1 MKRAAKAFELAPWR
15 FYFAVVLLAVLVV
28 LMVWHLARVQVM
40 PGEEKGFEFLQHQG
54 EARTVREERI
64 AAYRGVIT
72 DRNGEPL
79 AVSTPVHSL
88 WLNPQ
93 LVSLEELPR
102 LARALGI
109 NAQALERKV
118 KANQAREFLYL
129 KRHLPP
135 QDAEAVMALDIAG
148 VSAELEYRR
157 YYPAAEVTAHLVGF
171 TNVDERG
178 QEGLELA
185 YDEWLTGT
193 QGAKQVQRDLRGRN
207 IKELQLLRAA
217 EPGNDLALSI
227 DLRLQYLAYREL
239 KAAVQAH
246 QARAGSI
253 VVVDVSTGEVLA
265 MANQPSYN
273 PNDRSNLKPAAM
285 RNRAMTDQ
293 FEPGSTM
300 KPLTVMAALEAGRVQ
315 AHTPI
320 ETSPGYIRVGKKTL
334 LDPVNYGLIDVTK
347 IITKSSQVGLTK
359 VALKM
364 DPQEI
369 RDMYVRL
376 GFGQTSE
383 SGFPGESAGL
393 LPNYTRWQP
402 IVQANYAFGYGLT
415 VTAVQLA
422 QAYSVVASGGVK
434 RPVSLLKVDAHAEGK
449 QVVKP
454 NFTQSLVSML
464 KTVVEP
470 GGTAT
475 RAKLDSYTVA
485 GKTGT
490 AHKVGPNG
498 YEASRYR
505 SLFAGMAPADDPRL
519 AIVVVIDEPGA
530 GKYFGGDVAAP
541 VFARVTEGA
550 LRMLQVPPEPKALL
564 AARSGG
570 RP

>member
-1 MKRAAKAFELAPWR
+1 MSRVQKPFQLARWR
-15 FYFAVVLLAVLVV
+15 FVFAVAFLLVLVV
-28 LMVWHLARVQVM
+28 AIVWHLARVQVL
-40 PGEEKGFEFLQHQG
+40 PGEEKGFEFLQGQG
-54 EARTVREERI
+54 EARTLREERI

-79 AVSTPVHSL
+79 AVSTPVKSL
-88 WLNPQ
+88 WVNPK
-93 LVSLEELPR
+93 LLPAEDVGR
-102 LARALGI
+102 LAGALGVSKASLQKRLAE
-109 NAQALERKV
+109 NAK
-118 KANQAREFLYL
+118 REFMYL

-135 QDAEAVMALDIAG
+135 QDADIVLALGIAG
-148 VSAELEYRR
+148 VSSEQEYRR
-157 YYPAAEVTAHLVGF
+157 YYPAAEVTSHIVGF

-178 QEGLELA
+178 QEGVEMA
-185 YDEWLTGT
+185 FDTWLSGQ
-193 QGAKQVQRDLRGRN
+193 QGVKQVLRDLRGRN
-207 IKELQLLRAA
+207 IKEVGLVRAA
-217 EPGNDLALSI
+217 EAGKDIALSI

-253 VVVDVSTGEVLA
+253 VVIDVQTGEILA

-293 FEPGSTM
+293 FEPGSTV
-300 KPLTVMAALEAGRVQ
+300 KPLTIMAALEAGKVHP
-315 AHTPI
+315 HTPI

-359 VALKM
+359 VALTMEPK
-364 DPQEI
+364 QI

-376 GFGQTSE
+376 GFGQVSNT
-383 SGFPGESAGL
+383 GFPGESAGQ
-393 LPNYTRWQP
+393 LPNHQRWQP

-415 VTAVQLA
+415 VTALQLA
-422 QAYSVVASGGVK
+422 QAYAIVAGAGIK
-434 RPVSLLKVDAHAEGK
+434 HPVSLLKNDTPQQGEHIVDHRYTD
-449 QVVKP
+449 QLI
-454 NFTQSLVSML
+454 NML

-475 RAKLDSYTVA
+475 RAKLDNYTVA

-505 SLFAGMAPADDPRL
+505 SLFAGLAPADNPRL
-519 AIVVVIDEPGA
+519 AIVVVVDEPGA

-550 LRMLQVPPEPKALL
+550 LRALQVPPEPAVTQLVS
-564 AARSGG
+564 RGG
-570 RP
+570 HR

>member
-1 MKRAAKAFELAPWR
+1 MKRVAKTFQLAAWR
-15 FYFAVVLLAVLVV
+15 FYFSTCVLIALVLLLI
-28 LMVWHLARVQVM
+28 WHLARVQVL

-54 EARTVREERI
+54 EARSVREERI

-79 AVSTPVHSL
+79 AVSTPVQSL
-88 WLNPQ
+88 WANPQ
-93 LVSLEELPR
+93 LLPPHEVPR
-102 LARALGI
+102 LAKSLGMSADALQKRI
-109 NAQALERKV
+109 AAHSTK
-118 KANQAREFLYL
+118 EFMYL

-135 QDAEAVMALDIAG
+135 QDAESVLALDIAG

-185 YDEWLTGT
+185 YDEWLVGSA
-193 QGAKQVQRDLRGRN
+193 GAKQVQRDLRGRN

-217 EPGNDLALSI
+217 KPGNDLALSI

-246 QARAGSI
+246 QARGGSL

-273 PNDRSNLKPAAM
+273 PNDRANLKPAAM

-300 KPLTVMAALEAGRVQ
+300 KPLTIMAALEAGRVQ
-315 AHTPI
+315 SHTPI

-347 IITKSSQVGLTK
+347 VITKSSQVGLTK

-393 LPNYTRWQP
+393 LPNYTKWQP

-422 QAYSVVASGGVK
+422 QAYSVVAGGGVK
-434 RPVSLLKVDAHAEGK
+434 RPVSLLKMDAQAEGK
-449 QVVKP
+449 QVVA
-454 NFTQSLVSML
+454 NAFTHALVRML

-475 RAKLDSYTVA
+475 RAKLDGYTVA

-550 LRMLQVPPEPKALL
+550 LRMLQVPPEPKALI
-564 AARSGG
+564 AARGG
-570 RP
+570 VR

>member
-1 MKRAAKAFELAPWR
+1 MSRIQKPFQLARWR
-15 FYFAVVLLAVLVV
+15 FVFAVIFLLGLLVAI
-28 LMVWHLARVQVM
+28 VWHLARVQVL
-40 PGEEKGFEFLQHQG
+40 PGEEKGFEFLQGQG
-54 EARTVREERI
+54 EARTLREERI

-79 AVSTPVHSL
+79 AVSTPVKSL
-88 WLNPQ
+88 WVNPK
-93 LVSLEELPR
+93 LLPSEDVGR
-102 LARALGI
+102 LAAALGVSKSSLQTRLAE
-109 NAQALERKV
+109 NAK
-118 KANQAREFLYL
+118 REFMYL

-135 QDAEAVMALDIAG
+135 QDADLVLALGIAG
-148 VSAELEYRR
+148 VSSEQEYRR
-157 YYPAAEVTAHLVGF
+157 YYPAAEVTAHIVGF
-171 TNVDERG
+171 TNVDEQG
-178 QEGLELA
+178 QEGIEMA
-185 YDEWLTGT
+185 FEDWLSGQ
-193 QGAKQVQRDLRGRN
+193 QGAKQVLRDLRGRN
-207 IKELQLLRAA
+207 IKEVGLVRAA
-217 EPGNDLALSI
+217 EPGKDIALSI

-253 VVVDVSTGEVLA
+253 VVLDVQTGEILA

-273 PNDRSNLKPAAM
+273 PNDRSNLKPASM

-293 FEPGSTM
+293 FEPGSTV
-300 KPLTVMAALEAGRVQ
+300 KPLTIMAALEAGKVGP
-315 AHTPI
+315 HTPI

-364 DPQEI
+364 EPQQI
-369 RDMYVRL
+369 RDMYLRL
-376 GFGQTSE
+376 GFGQISNT
-383 SGFPGESAGL
+383 GFPGESAGQ
-393 LPNYTRWQP
+393 LPNHQKWQP

-415 VTAVQLA
+415 VTALQLA
-422 QAYSVVASGGVK
+422 QAYAIVAGAGIK
-434 RPVSLLKVDAHAEGK
+434 HPVSLLKNDTPQLGESIVDHRYTD
-449 QVVKP
+449 Q
-454 NFTQSLVSML
+454 LIDML

-475 RAKLDSYTVA
+475 RAKLDNYTVA

-505 SLFAGMAPADDPRL
+505 SLFAGLAPADNPRL
-519 AIVVVIDEPGA
+519 AIVVVVDEPGA

-550 LRMLQVPPEPKALL
+550 LRALQVPPESAVAQLVS
-564 AARSGG
+564 RGG

>member
-1 MKRAAKAFELAPWR
+1 MSRVQKPFQLARWR
-15 FYFAVVLLAVLVV
+15 FVFSVVFLFALVIAIA
-28 LMVWHLARVQVM
+28 WHLARVQVL
-40 PGEEKGFEFLQHQG
+40 PGEEKGFEFLQGQG
-54 EARTVREERI
+54 EARTLREERI

-79 AVSTPVHSL
+79 AVSTPVKSL
-88 WLNPQ
+88 WVNPK
-93 LVSLEELPR
+93 LLPAEDVGRLAGALGVSKASLQKRLEE
-102 LARALGI
+102 
-109 NAQALERKV
+109 NAK
-118 KANQAREFLYL
+118 REFMYL

-135 QDAEAVMALDIAG
+135 QDADLILALGIAG
-148 VSAELEYRR
+148 VSSEQEYRR
-157 YYPAAEVTAHLVGF
+157 YYPAAEVTSHIVGF

-178 QEGLELA
+178 QEGVEMA
-185 YDEWLTGT
+185 FDNWLSGQ
-193 QGAKQVQRDLRGRN
+193 QGVKQVLRDLRGRN
-207 IKELQLLRAA
+207 IKEVGLVRAA
-217 EPGNDLALSI
+217 EAGKDIALSI

-253 VVVDVSTGEVLA
+253 VVIDVQTGEILA

-273 PNDRSNLKPAAM
+273 PNDRANLKPAAM

-293 FEPGSTM
+293 FEPGSTV
-300 KPLTVMAALEAGRVQ
+300 KPLTIMAALEAGKVNP
-315 AHTPI
+315 HTPI

-347 IITKSSQVGLTK
+347 ILTKSSQVGLTK
-359 VALKM
+359 VALTMEPK
-364 DPQEI
+364 QI

-376 GFGQTSE
+376 GFGQVSNT
-383 SGFPGESAGL
+383 GFPGESAGQ
-393 LPNYTRWQP
+393 LPNHQRWQP

-415 VTAVQLA
+415 VTALQLA
-422 QAYSVVASGGVK
+422 QAYAIVAGAGVK
-434 RPVSLLKVDAHAEGK
+434 HSASLLKNDTPQQGEHIIDHRYTDQLIE
-449 QVVKP
+449 
-454 NFTQSLVSML
+454 ML

-475 RAKLDSYTVA
+475 RAKLENYTVA

-505 SLFAGMAPADDPRL
+505 SLFAGLAPADNPRL
-519 AIVVVIDEPGA
+519 AIVVVVDEPGA

-550 LRMLQVPPEPKALL
+550 MRTLQVPPEP
-564 AARSGG
+564 AATQLVSRGG
-570 RP
+570 HR

>member
-1 MKRAAKAFELAPWR
+1 MKKMAKPFQLAAWR
-15 FYFAVVLLAVLVV
+15 FYFAIIVLVALV
-28 LMVWHLARVQVM
+28 LSIVWHLARVQVL

-79 AVSTPVHSL
+79 AVSTPVKSL

-93 LVSLEELPR
+93 LIAVQDVPR
-102 LARALGI
+102 LAKALGMSAKELQKRI
-109 NAQALERKV
+109 DVYAG
-118 KANQAREFLYL
+118 REFMYL

-135 QDAEAVMALDIAG
+135 QDADTVLALDIAG

-217 EPGNDLALSI
+217 EPGHDLALSI

-253 VVVDVSTGEVLA
+253 VVVDVATGEVLA

-273 PNDRSNLKPAAM
+273 PNDRTNLKPAAM

-300 KPLTVMAALEAGRVQ
+300 KPLTIMAALEAGRVKP
-315 AHTPI
+315 HTLI

-334 LDPVNYGLIDVTK
+334 LDPVNYGQIDVTK
-347 IITKSSQVGLTK
+347 VITKSSQVGLTK

-364 DPQEI
+364 EPQEI

-376 GFGQTSE
+376 GFGKTSD

-393 LPNYTRWQP
+393 LPNHRRWQP

-422 QAYSVVASGGVK
+422 QAYSVVAGSGVF
-434 RPVSLLKVDAHAEGK
+434 RPVSLLKMDAYSEGAQVIAPRFTHQLVD
-449 QVVKP
+449 
-454 NFTQSLVSML
+454 ML

-475 RAKLDSYTVA
+475 RAKLETYTVA

-505 SLFAGMAPADDPRL
+505 SLFAGMAPAADPRL

-550 LRMLQVPPEPKALL
+550 LRILQVPPEAKTMI
-564 AARSGG
+564 AARGG
-570 RP
+570 VR

>member
-1 MKRAAKAFELAPWR
+1 MSRTQKPFQLARWR
-15 FYFAVVLLAVLVV
+15 FVFAVIFLLGLLVAI
-28 LMVWHLARVQVM
+28 VWHLARVQVL
-40 PGEEKGFEFLQHQG
+40 PGEEKGFEFLQGQG
-54 EARTVREERI
+54 EARTLREERI

-79 AVSTPVHSL
+79 AVSTPVKSL
-88 WLNPQ
+88 WVNPK
-93 LVSLEELPR
+93 LLPSEDVGR
-102 LARALGI
+102 LAAALGVSKSSLQTRLAE
-109 NAQALERKV
+109 NAK
-118 KANQAREFLYL
+118 REFMYL

-135 QDAEAVMALDIAG
+135 QDADLVLALGIAG
-148 VSAELEYRR
+148 VSSEQEYRR
-157 YYPAAEVTAHLVGF
+157 YYPAAEVTAHIVGF
-171 TNVDERG
+171 TNVDEQG
-178 QEGLELA
+178 QEGIEMA
-185 YDEWLTGT
+185 FEDWLSGQ
-193 QGAKQVQRDLRGRN
+193 QGAKQVLRDLRGRN
-207 IKELQLLRAA
+207 IKEVGLVRAA
-217 EPGNDLALSI
+217 EPGKDIALSI

-253 VVVDVSTGEVLA
+253 VVLDVQTGEILA

-273 PNDRSNLKPAAM
+273 PNDRSNLKPASM

-293 FEPGSTM
+293 FEPGSTV
-300 KPLTVMAALEAGRVQ
+300 KPLTIMAALEAGKVGP
-315 AHTPI
+315 HTPI

-364 DPQEI
+364 EPQQI
-369 RDMYVRL
+369 RDMYLRL
-376 GFGQTSE
+376 GFGQISNT
-383 SGFPGESAGL
+383 GFPGESAGQ
-393 LPNYTRWQP
+393 LPNHQKWQP

-415 VTAVQLA
+415 VTALQLA
-422 QAYSVVASGGVK
+422 QAYAIVAGAGIK
-434 RPVSLLKVDAHAEGK
+434 HPVSLLKNDTPQLGESIVDHRYTD
-449 QVVKP
+449 Q
-454 NFTQSLVSML
+454 LIDML

-475 RAKLDSYTVA
+475 RAKLDNYTVA

-505 SLFAGMAPADDPRL
+505 SLFAGLAPADNPRL
-519 AIVVVIDEPGA
+519 AIVVVVDEPGA

-550 LRMLQVPPEPKALL
+550 LRALQVPPESAVAQLVS
-564 AARSGG
+564 RGG

>member
-1 MKRAAKAFELAPWR
+1 MSRVQKPFQLARWR
-15 FYFAVVLLAVLVV
+15 FVFAVAFLLVLVV
-28 LMVWHLARVQVM
+28 AITWHLARVQVL
-40 PGEEKGFEFLQHQG
+40 PGEEKGFEFLQGQG
-54 EARTVREERI
+54 EARTLREERI

-79 AVSTPVHSL
+79 AVSTPVKSL
-88 WLNPQ
+88 WVNPK
-93 LVSLEELPR
+93 LLPAEDVGR
-102 LARALGI
+102 LAGALGVSKASLQKRLAE
-109 NAQALERKV
+109 NAK
-118 KANQAREFLYL
+118 REFMYL

-135 QDAEAVMALDIAG
+135 QDADIVLALGIAG
-148 VSAELEYRR
+148 VSSEQEYRR
-157 YYPAAEVTAHLVGF
+157 YYPAAEVTSHIVGF

-178 QEGLELA
+178 QEGVEMA
-185 YDEWLTGT
+185 FDTWLSGQ
-193 QGAKQVQRDLRGRN
+193 QGVKQVLRDLRGRN
-207 IKELQLLRAA
+207 IKEVGLVRAA
-217 EPGNDLALSI
+217 EAGKDIALSI

-253 VVVDVSTGEVLA
+253 VVIDVQTGEILA

-293 FEPGSTM
+293 FEPGSTV
-300 KPLTVMAALEAGRVQ
+300 KPLTIMAALEAGKVHP
-315 AHTPI
+315 HTPI

-359 VALKM
+359 VALTMEPK
-364 DPQEI
+364 QI

-376 GFGQTSE
+376 GFGQVSNT
-383 SGFPGESAGL
+383 GFPGESAGQ
-393 LPNYTRWQP
+393 LPNHQRWQP

-415 VTAVQLA
+415 VTALQLA
-422 QAYSVVASGGVK
+422 QAYAIVAGAGIK
-434 RPVSLLKVDAHAEGK
+434 HPVSLLKNDTPQQGEHIVDHRYTD
-449 QVVKP
+449 QLI
-454 NFTQSLVSML
+454 NML

-475 RAKLDSYTVA
+475 RAKLDNYTVA

-505 SLFAGMAPADDPRL
+505 SLFAGLAPADNPRL
-519 AIVVVIDEPGA
+519 AIVVVVDEPGA

-550 LRMLQVPPEPKALL
+550 LRALQVPPEPAVTQLVS
-564 AARSGG
+564 RGG
-570 RP
+570 HR